1 MAAHYSTLAWKIP
14 WIEEPGRL
22 QSMGSRRVTHDWVT
36 SLSLFFLMH
45 WKGNGNPLHC
55 SCLENPRDGESGG
68 LPSMGS
74 HRVGHDWSDL
84 VSKQGFQADSCL
96 WSGTAHRAPDEQ
108 GLFTLHIGWTPGL
121 DFYPSCPKTAPKSK
135 AKLLRRQIPLDIP
148 DFTFLKT
155 ELENHSSKISKTE
168 WCSYLDWCFKA
179 SWSLKLPP
187 CQLRF

>member
-1 MAAHYSTLAWKIP
+1 MAGLPRLRLKVSSSQRSTNTSAWHLEAFPLWTTWKS
-14 WIEEPGRL
+14 RL
-22 QSMGSRRVTHDWVT
+22 PLET
-36 SLSLFFLMH
+36 SLGYRPSGKRALRPWLFFPLSVSLFHFFL
-45 WKGNGNPLHC
+45 LC
-55 SCLENPRDGESGG
+55 SVPRLSGCFM
-68 LPSMGS
+68 L
-74 HRVGHDWSDL
+74 
-84 VSKQGFQADSCL
+84 C
-96 WSGTAHRAPDEQ
+96 SGTTHRAPDEQ

-168 WCSYLDWCFKA
+168 WSSYLDWCVKP